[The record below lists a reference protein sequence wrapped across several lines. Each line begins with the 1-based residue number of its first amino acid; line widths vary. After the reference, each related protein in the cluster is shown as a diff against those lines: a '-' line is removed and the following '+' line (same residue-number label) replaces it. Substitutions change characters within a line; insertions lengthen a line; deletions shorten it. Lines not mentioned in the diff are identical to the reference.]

1 MVSLRQL
8 VGGRLGLSLP
18 EPCDLQGF
26 GAPKDFHQDKEQ
38 RVCLPP
44 KRVCTG
50 GASFQPVSQLAVP
63 GLLQEAPSPEFIFC
77 FLVLV
82 VFFSLRITLLVLS
95 SISCFLCWQLPC
107 YHRHTATALGALAP
121 VFATSVPREIPGA
134 TCSSASN

>member
-18 EPCDLQGF
+18 EPCDVQGF
-26 GAPKDFHQDKEQ
+26 GTPKDFHEDKEQ
-38 RVCLPP
+38 RACLPP

-50 GASFQPVSQLAVP
+50 GANFQTVSHLAVP

-82 VFFSLRITLLVLS
+82 EFVVFFRVLFFF
-95 SISCFLCWQLPC
+95 FL
-107 YHRHTATALGALAP
+107 
-121 VFATSVPREIPGA
+121 
-134 TCSSASN
+134 